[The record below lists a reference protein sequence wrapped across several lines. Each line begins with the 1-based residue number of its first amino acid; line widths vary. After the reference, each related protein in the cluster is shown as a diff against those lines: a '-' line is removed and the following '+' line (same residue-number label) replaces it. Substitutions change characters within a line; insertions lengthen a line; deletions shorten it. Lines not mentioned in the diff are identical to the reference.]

1 LQILNLSQL
10 RFSCRSEYGSE
21 FEYDAPAKILEKARH
36 GLAEFDDQQLIVVS
50 QVLAN
55 DINIGYEEITNI
67 LVQEFNGVKIRN
79 LRHLAQ
85 LVDCKYPSP
94 GSQISQKIKKT
105 RWVLSFSFTHH
116 PTLFTYFKCTIF
128 KVWKIIIEC
137 FSTCLVIS
145 EYALSF

>member
-67 LVQEFNGVKIRN
+67 LVKLFIPQPLLFWFFFLLSSFGLSCDQVVK
-79 LRHLAQ
+79 
-85 LVDCKYPSP
+85 
-94 GSQISQKIKKT
+94 
-105 RWVLSFSFTHH
+105 
-116 PTLFTYFKCTIF
+116 
-128 KVWKIIIEC
+128 
-137 FSTCLVIS
+137 
-145 EYALSF
+145 